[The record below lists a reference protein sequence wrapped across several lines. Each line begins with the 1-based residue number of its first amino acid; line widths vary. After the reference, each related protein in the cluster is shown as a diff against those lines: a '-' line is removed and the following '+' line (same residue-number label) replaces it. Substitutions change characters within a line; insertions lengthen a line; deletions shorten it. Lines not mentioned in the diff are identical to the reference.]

1 MRQNKLFTAAAM
13 AFFAVIAVFT
23 LISFSDVASAKR
35 QPYTINQVINDTG
48 GVDIPA
54 GNTIGYKMWS
64 NSPFFINQP
73 DSSFFLYLEAKAAK
87 HTASTAQRVPLNIA
101 LVLDRS
107 GSMMGDKLEYCKK
120 AAQFVVDNLD
130 ADDRVSVVIYESGV
144 KVLVP
149 STKAGNKEQLKR
161 MIAGINVAGGTCMS
175 CGMLSG
181 YDEVKKYFEQQHVN
195 RVLLLTDG
203 LANEGISD
211 AKRLDSVAN
220 KWATSDRITLSTFG
234 VGADFDEKMLTNL
247 AEYGIGNYYFI
258 DKPENIPPIFSKEM
272 KGLLEVVAQEASVKL
287 ELPPNVTVV
296 KVYGYRFEQ
305 KGNTLIIPFRDI
317 FSEELKS
324 VLVELKL
331 KQPQADPLVF
341 KSAFT
346 FNDAVANQKNAVINS
361 DVILMPTVDYAM
373 MDKNTDDY
381 VLQQVT
387 IFKSNDLLEEAMD
400 KADKGDFEGAAK
412 VISANETYLSVQ
424 KAKVKYSS
432 PSFRAQDSLNI
443 NYKKRLAEA
452 KTMNATDF
460 KMYQKTNRSDNY
472 KGRKKKS

>member
-13 AFFAVIAVFT
+13 AFFAVVAVFT
-23 LISFSDVASAKR
+23 LISFSDVTSARR
-35 QPYTINQVINDTG
+35 QPAAINQIFSDTG
-48 GVDIPA
+48 GVEIPA
-54 GNTIGYKMWS
+54 GSTIGYKMWS

-87 HTASTAQRVPLNIA
+87 HTASATQRVPLNIA

-130 ADDRVSVVIYESGV
+130 PNDRVSVVVYESGV

-203 LANEGISD
+203 LANAGISD
-211 AKRLDSVAN
+211 RKSLDSVAD
-220 KWATSDRITLSTFG
+220 KWATTDKITLSTFG
-234 VGADFDEKMLTNL
+234 VGADFDEKMLTEL

-287 ELPPNVTVV
+287 ELPANVTVV

-331 KQPQADPLVF
+331 KQPQTDPLIF

-346 FNDAVANQKNAVINS
+346 FNDAVSNQKNAVINS
-361 DVILMPTVDYAM
+361 DVTLLPTVDYAII
-373 MDKNTDDY
+373 DNNTDDY

-400 KADKGDFEGAAK
+400 KADKGDFDGAARI
-412 VISANETYLSVQ
+412 VSANESYLNVQ
-424 KAKVKYSS
+424 KAKVKYSYS
-432 PSFRAQDSLNI
+432 SFRAQDSLNI

>member
-1 MRQNKLFTAAAM
+1 MQPNRLLTAAAVL
-13 AFFAVIAVFT
+13 FFAAIAAFT
-23 LISFSDVASAKR
+23 LLSFSDVAPLKR
-35 QPYTINQVINDTG
+35 QVYSIATNNTDTG

-54 GNTIGYKMWS
+54 GSTMGYKMWS

-73 DSSFFLYLEAKAAK
+73 DSSFFLYLEAKATKHEAK
-87 HTASTAQRVPLNIA
+87 ATERVPLNIA

-149 STKAGNKEQLKR
+149 STKASNKEQLKR

-175 CGMLSG
+175 CGMTSG

-211 AKRLDSVAN
+211 HKRLDSMAN
-220 KWATSDRITLSTFG
+220 KWATTDRITLSTFG

-258 DKPENIPPIFSKEM
+258 DKPENIPPIFSKEL
-272 KGLLEVVAQEASVKL
+272 KGLLEVVAQEASIKV
-287 ELPPNVTVV
+287 ELPDNVKVV
-296 KVYGYRFEQ
+296 KVFGYKYEQ
-305 KGNTLIIPFRDI
+305 KGNILTIPFRDV
-317 FSEELKS
+317 FSEEVKS
-324 VLVELKL
+324 VLIEMKL
-331 KQPQADPLVF
+331 KQPQPGELVF
-341 KSAFT
+341 KSVFT
-346 FNDAVANQKNAVINS
+346 YNDAVTKQKKVQIQS
-361 DVILMPTVDYAM
+361 DVTLLPTSDYTVI
-373 MDKNTDDY
+373 DTNTDDY

-387 IFKSNDLLEEAMD
+387 IFKSNELLEEAMD
-400 KADKGDFEGAAK
+400 KADRGDFEGAATA
-412 VISANETYLSVQ
+412 VSANATYLNVQ
-424 KAKVKYSS
+424 KTKVKSTNAA
-432 PSFRAQDSLNI
+432 FRAQDTLNY
-443 NYKKRLAEA
+443 NYQKRLTEA
-452 KTMNATDF
+452 KKMNSNDF
-460 KMYQKTNRSDNY
+460 KLYQKSNRSSNY
-472 KGRKKKS
+472 NSRKKKG